1 MTKPLP
7 PDDQLSVD
15 KIVVEVADNDNLR
28 ATMGANG
35 LQQDDIAMPND
46 ADYTYD
52 EEDEEEVEIK
62 TPQPLNK
69 SGVTEKAIVK
79 TNMKEAEEDES
90 DKSRTPTPK
99 LVQLQNDPG

>member
-7 PDDQLSVD
+7 LEDQLSVD
-15 KIVVEVADNDNLR
+15 NIVVEVADNDNLR

-35 LQQDDIAMPND
+35 LQQDDIALPND

-52 EEDEEEVEIK
+52 EEDEEIEVK
-62 TPQPLNK
+62 NPPLNK

-90 DKSRTPTPK
+90 DKCRTPPIK
-99 LVQLQNDPG
+99 VQLQSDPG